1 MAKKNVEERFN
12 AALEQYRNPQDT
24 IDSSRAAEF
33 ARQVESFSNDLSS
46 GKLSSGQIEEQQK
59 QLSAQAESL
68 ANWASQNRNS
78 LNASFEGIGKT
89 LGVWND
95 ISSSIDKYRSSPLP
109 NYGWNREAPEAI
121 QAMQTGTIGE
131 TPDVLALRDAAS
143 RLALGGADSAF
154 KPYEDFYKMKNTPLD
169 VAVSRADD
177 FKRLAEYQSRANGL
191 DGNTRYSSLTREEF
205 QDYTALMD
213 KYHLDTD
220 SLRNMPFDKM
230 AAGYAQQAVQSKQYN
245 TNEEMT
251 AAARSDKDF
260 EKISATGLK
269 MMESGGALG
278 DYNDRMSVGNSYDAQ
293 LKYMTDEQKAIY
305 AYYLAK
311 GAAWQPDGSGSLSY
325 DERRKE
331 ADRYYHTIAEDIAY
345 RAARDAVNER
355 HQPGTIDW
363 GTVLNSGNP
372 VSMLMNSA
380 RITNMAIAQL
390 QGAQGGKENASA
402 QALEAAEKVD
412 YLGDLFNTS
421 VGNAFQN
428 IGAGFVTAF
437 GGKNNEDYYT
447 PTPSN
452 LDIQRGL
459 LYEKYTGDS
468 KVRKVVAD
476 LVMNTGN
483 MAPQILA
490 TTIAT
495 LATGG
500 MAAAGG
506 AAALAAHGINTA
518 ASIATMGMQVYGE
531 SYDEGR
537 RMGMDTNQAGVYGLL
552 NAGSELA
559 LGEIMGIAGRAGGT
573 VLSRGLQRIAPNI
586 DNAVTAVASKVGK
599 TAWGRYLANVA
610 GEGLEEYMQDVLE
623 PWFRALATGG
633 ESENLDFL
641 SADAL
646 YSGLIGML
654 SAGFMD
660 INGVADIGQEIT
672 LYKDAGAQIK
682 SAGTVG
688 QLKSIAST
696 FSADTKAY
704 QLAEKLTEDS
714 KPSEIGKALKAV
726 GAALSDQNA
735 ASMSAYLQEKY
746 KLPKDSADKLIG
758 FFRDYCNGEELS
770 SEGLELLDVND
781 EITEAFL
788 AEIIDANV
796 SDARKN
802 TALQALAQNTNF
814 AEDMARPEQEFNR
827 RNTDFQQFLA
837 DTMLGKSSTD
847 TQSAAAGESPVSKPA
862 AEDVRALFNERGN
875 LNASAIDTL
884 VSAYEAAGANQDVV
898 SYVHDAEQAYTY
910 GKYGMNMEVETKENK
925 LTLSP
930 AQAEQAY
937 RLGKLF
943 SGKETS
949 TAIAKV
955 KQRVFNETQAERGA
969 VRFEYDT
976 QRTKLTAREQT
987 SVDVLSGLAQ
997 AYNLKLSFF
1006 ESTMEDGKRVY
1017 KMQDGK
1023 TVSAPNGYY
1032 ASKDGTIHIDVHAG
1046 QAGQGVVMYTAAHEL
1061 THFIRQWSPDKFKT
1075 LANFLVAQY
1084 GEKGKSVDYYVR
1096 AQMQKAKKNGRSISY
1111 DKAFGEFVA
1120 DSMETMLADGR
1131 VAEKLRA
1138 LKEQDKSLWQKVK
1151 DFFKDF
1157 AANLKKLVEQ
1167 YKDAAP
1173 DSEEGKFVASLNR
1186 DVIEKLEDLF
1196 TEGVVGA
1203 SENFS
1208 RANVEGGKEVAPIEA
1223 GEPAS
1228 PAQEVEFSIRLDGQL
1243 MEDSQ
1248 KAAEKNGFPFD
1259 YEEVRTVRNTLVDM
1273 LNGVEWT
1280 DAKGRKHKAITG
1292 LNLPADKISTEYAGE
1307 RSAPGNRKKIKK
1319 GDFVLFGNASYGR
1332 SAENT
1337 SVCIRSIMNDAIVEQ
1352 VELALGRK
1360 LSITESLYVTQQ
1372 IANYTDIPQ
1381 CVYCYVAADRAAYNQ
1396 MLGQFLNDRPKVIQA
1411 QQEGKTLDE
1420 AIRMISKTSKPTKAE
1435 INRATLWYNA
1445 ARDGNVDLLTKESDY
1460 AGVMY
1465 SSESEAKYRAKLKN
1479 SLARQEYDL
1488 AVRYASNA
1496 SHAKKRVA
1504 YTAYDGAIADPK
1516 IMTQKLVDIL
1526 NSEYGLRMYSY
1537 SDFSPAFI
1545 LENVQMITDAAARGL
1560 KMLAYTKELDFVK
1573 LFAPTGMNINISV
1586 FGMQNPDADGNFHQ
1600 DAMWGAD
1607 WAEAQKLRSQY
1618 GNVGCTFV
1626 ATSDAQVEWAMQQ
1639 DWIDV
1644 VIPYHSV
1651 FAGGTTV
1658 GRYFG
1663 YTDYKSVQAD
1673 AKSAEHRREDAAS
1686 VYPPEHQNDIVK
1698 YVEALGAHHLQP
1710 RFAKWITGW
1719 REYLSSERTEA
1730 DKQAL
1735 RDANPYYM
1743 KLVNETRR
1751 SAAETPVVK
1760 PEFGGDFL
1768 TMAGESLQTMARK
1781 GGYAPPFAQDIEEQ
1795 TEFAKEIAGRIEEGE
1810 ALDHDVLNPKPER
1823 TGIRVNDAYAA
1834 LGGEDILLSA
1844 RDSEQH
1850 DMKISDVTQT
1860 QQFKRWFGDWQN
1872 DPQNASKVVNADGT
1886 PRVVY
1891 HQTGSRFTVF
1901 NTDNPSDGLN
1911 DSETPNGIFFKQN
1924 DHDIGVGGD
1933 YVGTGHGGDIQ
1944 MPVYLRMTNP
1954 LHFANRKEARAWYD
1968 SNIEGYRAL
1977 REEMDAVLKP
1987 LSDQIDELD
1996 NRFFFEKAISW
2007 EEHNSQWNELMEV
2020 LREKENSYRRR
2031 LRRLLDDYFLGGKS
2045 GYDGIELDYDGHRYI
2060 DGRREDVHT
2069 YIVFDGRQVKSA
2081 TDNIGTFDPNN
2092 PDIRYSD
2099 RDASPDTDYAA
2110 EVKRMQEEE
2119 YSKLKAAYEK
2129 LLREVS
2135 VKDTLRSENAALRER
2150 VAGLQETLKGMT
2162 APALNPE
2169 DVRKYVRSLKKT
2181 YMSDVDSTELAVG
2194 ISKLWHM
2201 MADLDAPVS
2210 WDALYA
2216 RATELG
2222 RRVIEGASLHALNAD
2237 PRLTAMQAAYDYF
2250 SGNPKGKRKILKIS
2264 PEDAAEFG
2272 YMQGT
2277 GKSGKRVN
2285 TQEWSDTR
2293 KVFAAHGINL
2303 IVGTGN
2309 TLDDNW
2315 YEAAELFPEFFE
2327 NDIPSQDE
2335 LRAVMGFLNEYDVI
2349 RDQKAVEVLGGEDID
2364 NMAAWVANNIMDTLN
2379 PGLDENGNAKKDAI
2393 RQSKFLMQ
2401 QSEQEMYRQISM
2413 HQARLNRVYNRE
2425 IKRLTAENTAAKQ
2438 QIKDLGA
2445 KIKANARTYSAEI
2458 SRRDVQLRD
2467 QIIQY
2472 EKEIDQLTRR
2482 KDAELES
2489 SQRAHGDDIVRYEK
2503 AIERLNEKIAAAKQ
2517 QQNELRQQK
2526 NAQIE
2531 ELRKQKNAEK
2541 REAVQKVKES
2551 YSRKQQSQKISD
2563 VLARIADRLVGAKK
2577 KPQTKQGVKSLA
2589 ETVLTQA
2596 EDFFKGNS
2604 VTDAKT
2610 MLNGIADA
2618 YADTENAGPSYIE
2631 GAFRQEV
2638 HDNLTELAN
2647 DLAGKSAKDLTA
2659 EELHDIYKALRAVEV
2674 SINRAG
2680 YLFGKEAARR
2690 VEDSAAKAILEIEN
2704 QRQAKAVPKAVR
2716 SAATAA
2722 AYMYWADLK
2731 PIYAM
2736 RSINSTELS
2745 RLFNAMLYDGQATWT
2760 KDVERGREAML
2771 NASQKYGFSK
2781 WNLRETHEFTDK
2793 YGEKIFLN
2801 LEQMMYLY
2809 ACVRRGEQ
2817 AVNHLTNGG
2826 FVFGAPVE
2834 SKKGKLTYMVRD
2846 ARAHALTVE
2855 ELIKIRDTLT
2865 DSQRMFVEE
2874 LQDYLSTV
2882 CAADGNGVS
2891 MELYGID
2898 MFGEPNYIPVMSAG
2912 NFHSKAG
2919 EVQFEKEFGVGQKLT
2934 GRSFTKRTVKNA
2946 NNPILLQ
2953 DFTDVVRGHISDMA
2967 QYHAFAVPLTNF
2979 QKVFSWAE
2987 KQTDSGNRKSVRSA
3001 LENRF
3006 GSDAPVRY
3014 LNILLSDL
3022 NNSARRDPT
3031 ETLFDRGLSVF
3042 KRSAVAFSL
3051 SVAVQQPSAIARTLY
3066 VLNPRYFAGAKV
3078 ERAKAGK
3085 TWEQLC
3091 QYSSTARLK
3100 DIGGFD
3106 VGMKGST
3113 EDYIFHRGGN
3123 VKDTLENGLHTASGF
3138 LPEVMDKITWC
3149 TIWNAVK
3156 REVRHKYPRLTAN
3169 SEAFL
3174 SMAGRRFDEVVNL
3187 TQVYD
3192 STLTRS
3198 QAMRSRT
3205 TYMKSITAFMAE
3217 PTTGL
3222 NMLLDGL
3229 RRGGKAGAAAVG
3241 AWTASAILNAVLASV
3256 IYAGRDDDEDKTY
3269 LEKYLKSLS
3278 NEVLDGL
3285 NPLTAIPLVQDIWNL
3300 IQGWDADRADLSVIA
3315 DIITNVKRAASKIL
3329 KGDELA
3335 WKDYENS
3342 IGLILQAFGIPAK
3355 NISRDVRAVFQT
3367 VLSRPVSET
3376 QWYEILSGVLPAIF
3390 PDERG
3395 SKLYYA
3401 VTSGNS
3407 DYLERLKSGY
3417 KDEVSYHSAIRAALR
3432 KQDPRIA
3439 AAAEAYRDNDIAEYK
3454 RLVSAVKADGFIQ
3467 DDVVSAVIS
3476 TYNELIKAED
3486 ERSYTE
3492 GKVSMY
3498 TTEHYVTSLAQG
3510 LGMENEIF
3518 DELVRAYH
3526 VKNAD
3531 KGYTQ
3536 EEADTNV
3543 RKSIMSAVKEAY
3555 VETGVLDREKALEAL
3570 NGWMDADKAEET
3582 LKQWD
3587 YSKSVGA
3594 EWDDRYSTYYEA
3606 ITEGTGDASKI
3617 KAEILKAGVEEK
3629 YIQQKVVD
3637 RVEDDYSS
3645 GRMTAAEA
3653 QKLLKQY
3660 GGLEAE
3666 ETQTKINVWDYM
3678 GRHPDSALQADDI
3691 SLFFTKYRE
3700 LGVPESN
3707 FEDYLLDVRACKG
3720 TDSDGDGRA
3729 ENGTKKAQ
3737 VMEVIDA
3744 LPVSSEVKD
3753 ALYFAEGYKAST
3765 LYEAPWH

>member
-131 TPDVLALRDAAS
+131 TPDVIALRDAAS
-143 RLALGGADSAF
+143 RLALGGADPAF

-169 VAVSRADD
+169 VAVGRADD

-260 EKISATGLK
+260 ERLSATGLK

-278 DYNDRMSVGNSYDAQ
+278 DYNDRMSVGNSYDTQ

-345 RAARDAVNER
+345 RAAQDAVNER
-355 HQPGTIDW
+355 HQPGAIDW

-372 VSMLMNSA
+372 VGMLMDSA

-390 QGAQGGKENASA
+390 RGVQGGNENASA

-428 IGAGFVTAF
+428 IGAGFVTLF

-573 VLSRGLQRIAPNI
+573 VLSRALQRIAPNI
-586 DNAVTAVASKVGK
+586 DNAVMAVASKVGK
-599 TAWGRYLANVA
+599 TAWGRYIANVA

-660 INGVADIGQEIT
+660 INDAVNIGNKIT
-672 LYKDAGAQIK
+672 LYRDAGAQIK
-682 SAGTVG
+682 RAGTVG

-758 FFRDYCNGEELS
+758 FFRDYCNGAELS
-770 SEGLELLDVND
+770 DEGLELLDVND

-796 SDARKN
+796 SDARRN
-802 TALQALAQNTNF
+802 AALQALAQNVNF

-827 RNTDFQQFLA
+827 RSTDFQQFLA
-837 DTMLGKSSTD
+837 GTMLGKSSTG
-847 TQSAAAGESPVSKPA
+847 TQAAASNHA

-910 GKYGMNMEVETKENK
+910 GKYGMNMEAETKENK

-955 KQRVFNETQAERGA
+955 KQRVSNETQTERGA

-1061 THFIRQWSPDKFKT
+1061 THFIRQWSPEKFKT

-1096 AQMQKAKKNGRSISY
+1096 AQMQRAKKNGRSISY
-1111 DKAFGEFVA
+1111 DEAFYEFVA

-1138 LKEQDKSLWQKVK
+1138 LKEQDKTLWQKVK
-1151 DFFKDF
+1151 DFLKEF
-1157 AANLKKLVEQ
+1157 ADNLKKLVEQ

-1208 RANVEGGKEVAPIEA
+1208 RANVEGGEEVAPIEA

-1243 MEDSQ
+1243 MEDAQ

-1259 YEEVRTVRNTLVDM
+1259 YEEVRAVRNTLVDM

-1445 ARDGNVDLLTKESDY
+1445 ARDGKVDLLTKESDY

-1496 SHAKKRVA
+1496 SHAKKRVS

-1516 IMTQKLVDIL
+1516 IMRQKLVDIL

-1730 DKQAL
+1730 DKQTL

-1768 TMAGESLQTMARK
+1768 TVAGESLQTMARK

-1795 TEFAKEIAGRIEEGE
+1795 TEFAKEIAGRIEKGE
-1810 ALDHDVLNPKPER
+1810 ALDHDVMNPKLER
-1823 TGIRVNDAYAA
+1823 TGIRVDDAYAA
-1834 LGGEDILLSA
+1834 LGRE
-1844 RDSEQH
+1844 
-1850 DMKISDVTQT
+1850 
-1860 QQFKRWFGDWQN
+1860 
-1872 DPQNASKVVNADGT
+1872 
-1886 PRVVY
+1886 
-1891 HQTGSRFTVF
+1891 
-1901 NTDNPSDGLN
+1901 
-1911 DSETPNGIFFKQN
+1911 GI
-1924 DHDIGVGGD
+1924 
-1933 YVGTGHGGDIQ
+1933 
-1944 MPVYLRMTNP
+1944 
-1954 LHFANRKEARAWYD
+1954 
-1968 SNIEGYRAL
+1968 
-1977 REEMDAVLKP
+1977 
-1987 LSDQIDELD
+1987 
-1996 NRFFFEKAISW
+1996 
-2007 EEHNSQWNELMEV
+2007 
-2020 LREKENSYRRR
+2020 R
-2031 LRRLLDDYFLGGKS
+2031 L
-2045 GYDGIELDYDGHRYI
+2045 
-2060 DGRREDVHT
+2060 
-2069 YIVFDGRQVKSA
+2069 
-2081 TDNIGTFDPNN
+2081 
-2092 PDIRYSD
+2092 SD

-2150 VAGLQETLKGMT
+2150 VSGLQETLKGIT

-2237 PRLTAMQAAYDYF
+2237 PRLTAMQDAYDYF

-2315 YEAAELFPEFFE
+2315 YEAAGLFPEFFE

-2335 LRAVMGFLNEYDVI
+2335 LRAVMGFLNEYDFI

-2393 RQSKFLMQ
+2393 RQSKSLMQ

-2438 QIKDLGA
+2438 QVKDLGA
-2445 KIKANARTYSAEI
+2445 KIKANAKTYSVEI

-2472 EKEIDQLTRR
+2472 EKEIDQLTRQ
-2482 KDAELES
+2482 KDAELEKAE
-2489 SQRAHGDDIVRYEK
+2489 RAHGDDIVRYEK

-2551 YSRKQQSQKISD
+2551 YSRKQQSQQISD

-2610 MLNGIADA
+2610 MLNGIANA
-2618 YADTENAGPSYIE
+2618 YADTENAGASYIE

-2680 YLFGKEAARR
+2680 YLFGKEAAHR
-2690 VEDSAAKAILEIEN
+2690 VEDSAAKVILEIEN

-2716 SAATAA
+2716 SAVTAA

-2771 NASQKYGFSK
+2771 NASQKHGFSK

-2793 YGEKIFLN
+2793 YGEKISLN

-2834 SKKGKLTYMVRD
+2834 SKKGKLTYLIRD
-2846 ARAHALTVE
+2846 AKAHALTVD

-2865 DSQRMFVEE
+2865 DSQRRFVEE

-2898 MFGEPNYIPVMSAG
+2898 IFGEPNYIPVMSAG

-2953 DFTDVVRGHISDMA
+2953 DFTNVVREHISDMA

-3014 LNILLSDL
+3014 LNILLNDL

-3051 SVAVQQPSAIARTLY
+3051 SVAVQQMSAIARTLY
-3066 VLNPRYFAGAKV
+3066 VMNPLNFLGAKV
-3078 ERAKAGK
+3078 EKAKLGK
-3085 TWEQLC
+3085 TWDQLC
-3091 QYSSTARLK
+3091 TYSSTAAIK
-3100 DIGGFD
+3100 DMGGFD
-3106 VGMKGST
+3106 VGMSGST
-3113 EDYIFHRGGN
+3113 ADYIFDGAQTKGE
-3123 VKDTLENGLHTASGF
+3123 KIKAGIDAASGF
-3138 LPEVMDKITWC
+3138 APEYMDKVTWC

-3156 REVRHKYPRLTAN
+3156 REVRHKYPRIAAN

-3174 SMAGRRFDEVVNL
+3174 RMAGRRFDEITNL

-3192 STLTRS
+3192 STLTKS
-3198 QAMRSRT
+3198 QMMRSKS
-3205 TYMKSITAFMAE
+3205 TYMKMITAFKAE
-3217 PTTGL
+3217 STTSI
-3222 NMLLDGL
+3222 NMLVDGF
-3229 RRGGKAGAAAVG
+3229 RQGGKTAVKAVA
-3241 AWTASAILNAVLASV
+3241 AWTASALLNSLLASLV
-3256 IYAGRDDDEDKTY
+3256 YAGRDDDDEKTWA
-3269 LEKYLKSLS
+3269 EKYAASFTD
-3278 NEVLDGL
+3278 EVLDAM
-3285 NPLTAIPLVQDIWNL
+3285 NPLTAIPLVQDVWNL
-3300 IQGWDADRADLSVIA
+3300 FQGWEVERADMSVFA
-3315 DIITNVKRAASKIL
+3315 DIINGVRRVVKRVSSGKEIS
-3329 KGDELA
+3329 
-3335 WKDYENS
+3335 WKDYEET
-3342 IGLILQAFGIPAK
+3342 ILAAVQVLGLPLK
-3355 NISRDVRAVFQT
+3355 NISRDLRAVVQT
-3367 VLSRPVSET
+3367 ITSQPLSDT
-3376 QWYEILSGVLPAIF
+3376 QWYEILSGALPSLF
-3390 PDERG
+3390 PADK
-3395 SKLYYA
+3395 SAKLYYA
-3401 VTSGNS
+3401 ITNGNTE
-3407 DYLERLKSGY
+3407 YAERLRGTY
-3417 KDEVSYHSAIRAALR
+3417 KDDVAYHTGIRMALADT
-3432 KQDPRIA
+3432 DPRIVQA
-3439 AAAEAYRDNDIAEYK
+3439 AKALDDGDLEEYK
-3454 RLVSAVKADGFIQ
+3454 RLVNAIKSMGFIQ
-3467 DDVVSAVIS
+3467 DDVVSAVNNK
-3476 TYNELIKAED
+3476 YNEMHKVD
-3486 ERSYTE
+3486 SEREFTE
-3492 GKVSMY
+3492 GKVPMY
-3498 TTEHYVTSLAQG
+3498 TREHYVTSLAQG
-3510 LGMENEIF
+3510 LGMEKEIF
-3518 DELVRAYH
+3518 DELVRAYQ
-3526 VKNAD
+3526 VQNAD

-3536 EEADTNV
+3536 EEAETNV

-3555 VETGVLDREKALEAL
+3555 VETGVLDREKTLEAL

-3606 ITEGTGDASKI
+3606 ITDGTGDASKI

-3666 ETQTKINVWDYM
+3666 EAQTKINVWDYM
-3678 GRHPDSALQADDI
+3678 GIHPDSALQADDI

-3720 TDSDGDGRA
+3720 IDKDGDGRA

-3737 VMEVIDA
+3737 VMGVIDA

-3753 ALYFAEGYKAST
+3753 ALYFEEGYKASK
-3765 LYEAPWH
+3765 LYEAPWR

>member
-24 IDSSRAAEF
+24 IDNSRAVAF

-46 GKLSSGQIEEQQK
+46 GKLNYDQIEEKQK
-59 QLSAQAESL
+59 QLSAQADGL
-68 ANWASQNRNS
+68 AKWASQNRNS
-78 LNASFEGIGKT
+78 LNASFEGIGKA

-95 ISSSIDKYRSSPLP
+95 ISSSIDEYRSSPLP

-131 TPDVLALRDAAS
+131 TPDVIALRDAAS
-143 RLALGGADSAF
+143 RLALGGADPAF

-169 VAVSRADD
+169 VAVGRADD

-191 DGNTRYSSLTREEF
+191 DGNTRYSGLTREEF

-213 KYHLDTD
+213 KYHLDVD
-220 SLRNMPFDKM
+220 SLRNMPLDKM

-260 EKISATGLK
+260 ERLSATGLK

-278 DYNDRMSVGNSYDAQ
+278 DYNDRMSVGNSYDTQ

-345 RAARDAVNER
+345 RAAQDAVKER
-355 HQPGTIDW
+355 HQPGAIDW
-363 GTVLNSGNP
+363 ATVLNSGNP
-372 VSMLMNSA
+372 VGMLMNSA

-390 QGAQGGKENASA
+390 RGAQGGNENASA

-428 IGAGFVTAF
+428 IGAGFVTLF

-660 INGVADIGQEIT
+660 INGVVDVGQEIT

-714 KPSEIGKALKAV
+714 KPSEIGKVLKAV
-726 GAALSDQNA
+726 GAALSDQNV

-746 KLPKDSADKLIG
+746 KLPKGSADKLIG
-758 FFRDYCNGEELS
+758 FFRDYCNGADLS
-770 SEGLELLDVND
+770 DEGLDLLDVND

-788 AEIIDANV
+788 AEIVDVNV
-796 SDARKN
+796 SDARRN
-802 TALQALAQNTNF
+802 AALQALAQNVNF
-814 AEDMARPEQEFNR
+814 GKDMARPEQEFNR
-827 RNTDFQQFLA
+827 RNIDFKRFIA
-837 DTMLGKSSTD
+837 DTMLGKSSAD
-847 TQSAAAGESPVSKPA
+847 TQSAASGESSVSKPA
-862 AEDVRALFNERGN
+862 AEYVRALFNERGN
-875 LNASAIDTL
+875 LNAIAIDTL
-884 VSAYEAAGANQDVV
+884 VSAYEAAGAKQDVV
-898 SYVHDAEQAYTY
+898 SYVQDAEQAYIY
-910 GKYGMNMEVETKENK
+910 GKYDMDLETETKWHK
-925 LTLSP
+925 LTLTT
-930 AQAEQAY
+930 AQTLQAY

-943 SGKETS
+943 SGKEFS

-955 KQRVFNETQAERGA
+955 KQRVSNETQAERGA

-976 QRTKLTAREQT
+976 QRTKLTDREQT
-987 SVDVLSGLAQ
+987 SVDFLSSLAH

-1006 ESTMEDGKRVY
+1006 ESTLEDGKRVY
-1017 KMQDGK
+1017 KTQDGK
-1023 TVSAPNGYY
+1023 TVSTPNGYY
-1032 ASKDGTIHIDVHAG
+1032 TSSDGTIHIDVHAG

-1061 THFIRQWSPDKFKT
+1061 THYIRDWSPNKFKV
-1075 LANFLVAQY
+1075 LANFLVKQY
-1084 GEKGKSVDYYVR
+1084 GKAGKSVDYYVR
-1096 AQMQKAKKNGRSISY
+1096 AQMQKAKNNKKELSY
-1111 DKAFGEFVA
+1111 DEAFDEFVA

-1138 LKEQDKSLWQKVK
+1138 LKEQDKTLWQKVK

-1167 YKDAAP
+1167 YKDVAP

-1208 RANVEGGKEVAPIEA
+1208 RANVEGGKEVVPIEA

-1228 PAQEVEFSIRLDGQL
+1228 PAQEVKFSIRLDEQL
-1243 MEDSQ
+1243 MEDAQ

-1259 YEEVRTVRNTLVDM
+1259 YEEVRIVRNALVDM

-1411 QQEGKTLDE
+1411 QQEGKTLAE
-1420 AIRMISKTSKPTKAE
+1420 AIRMISKTSKPTAAE

-1488 AVRYASNA
+1488 AVRYASSA
-1496 SHAKKRVA
+1496 SHAKKRVG

-1516 IMTQKLVDIL
+1516 IMPQKLVDTL

-1618 GNVGCTFV
+1618 DNVGCTFV
-1626 ATSDAQVEWAMQQ
+1626 ATSDAQVAWAMQQ

-1673 AKSAEHRREDAAS
+1673 AKSAEHRSEDAAS

-1768 TMAGESLQTMARK
+1768 TVAGESLQTMARK

-1795 TEFAKEIAGRIEEGE
+1795 TEFAKEIAGRIEKGE
-1810 ALDHDVLNPKPER
+1810 ALDHDVMNPKPER
-1823 TGIRVNDAYAA
+1823 TEIRVDDAYAA
-1834 LGGEDILLSA
+1834 LGRE
-1844 RDSEQH
+1844 
-1850 DMKISDVTQT
+1850 
-1860 QQFKRWFGDWQN
+1860 
-1872 DPQNASKVVNADGT
+1872 
-1886 PRVVY
+1886 
-1891 HQTGSRFTVF
+1891 
-1901 NTDNPSDGLN
+1901 
-1911 DSETPNGIFFKQN
+1911 GI
-1924 DHDIGVGGD
+1924 
-1933 YVGTGHGGDIQ
+1933 
-1944 MPVYLRMTNP
+1944 
-1954 LHFANRKEARAWYD
+1954 
-1968 SNIEGYRAL
+1968 
-1977 REEMDAVLKP
+1977 
-1987 LSDQIDELD
+1987 
-1996 NRFFFEKAISW
+1996 
-2007 EEHNSQWNELMEV
+2007 
-2020 LREKENSYRRR
+2020 R
-2031 LRRLLDDYFLGGKS
+2031 L
-2045 GYDGIELDYDGHRYI
+2045 
-2060 DGRREDVHT
+2060 
-2069 YIVFDGRQVKSA
+2069 
-2081 TDNIGTFDPNN
+2081 
-2092 PDIRYSD
+2092 SD
-2099 RDASPDTDYAA
+2099 RDAFPDTDYAA

-2129 LLREVS
+2129 LLREAS

-2150 VAGLQETLKGMT
+2150 VAGLQETLKGIT

-2216 RATELG
+2216 QATELG

-2250 SGNPKGKRKILKIS
+2250 SGNPKGKRKVLKIS
-2264 PEDAAEFG
+2264 PENAAEFG

-2315 YEAAELFPEFFE
+2315 YEAAGLFPEFFE

-2335 LRAVMGFLNEYDVI
+2335 LRAVMGFLNEYDFI

-2393 RQSKFLMQ
+2393 RQSKSLMQ

-2413 HQARLNRVYNRE
+2413 HQTRLNRVYNRE
-2425 IKRLTAENTAAKQ
+2425 IKRLTAENTATKQ
-2438 QIKDLGA
+2438 QVKDLGA

-2551 YSRKQQSQKISD
+2551 YSRKQQSQQISD

-2604 VTDAKT
+2604 GADAKT
-2610 MLNGIADA
+2610 MLNGIANA
-2618 YADTENAGPSYIE
+2618 YADTENAGASYIE

-2659 EELHDIYKALRAVEV
+2659 AEMHDIYKALRAVEV

-2680 YLFGKEAARR
+2680 YLFGMEAAHR
-2690 VEDSAAKAILEIEN
+2690 VEDSAAKVILEIEN
-2704 QRQAKAVPKAVR
+2704 QKQAKAVPKAFR

-2745 RLFNAMLYDGQATWT
+2745 RLFNAMLYDGQAVWT
-2760 KDVERGREAML
+2760 KDVDRGREAML
-2771 NASQKYGFSK
+2771 NASQKHGFSK
-2781 WNLRETHEFTDK
+2781 WNFRETHEFTDK
-2793 YGEKIFLN
+2793 YGEKISLN

-2898 MFGEPNYIPVMSAG
+2898 MFGEPNYIPLMSAG

-3014 LNILLSDL
+3014 LNILLNDL

-3051 SVAVQQPSAIARTLY
+3051 SVAIQQPSAIARTLY

-3085 TWEQLC
+3085 TWEQLR

-3113 EDYIFHRGGN
+3113 EDYIFHRSGN
-3123 VKDTLENGLHTASGF
+3123 VKDTLENGLHTASGV
-3138 LPEVMDKITWC
+3138 LPEAMDKITWC

-3156 REVRHKYPRLTAN
+3156 REVRHKNPGLTVD

-3174 SMAGRRFDEVVNL
+3174 SAAGRRFDEIVNL

-3241 AWTASAILNAVLASV
+3241 AWTASAVLNAVLASV

-3300 IQGWDADRADLSVIA
+3300 IQGWDVDRADLSVLA

-3432 KQDPRIA
+3432 EQDPRIA

-3476 TYNELIKAED
+3476 TYNELIKTGD

-3518 DELVRAYH
+3518 DELVRAYQ

-3536 EEADTNV
+3536 EEAETNV

-3555 VETGVLDREKALEAL
+3555 VETGVLDREKTLEAL
-3570 NGWMDADKAEET
+3570 KSWMDADKAEDT

-3606 ITEGTGDASKI
+3606 ITDGTGDASKI
-3617 KAEILKAGVEEK
+3617 KAEILMAGVEEK
-3629 YIQQKVVD
+3629 DIQQKVVD

-3653 QKLLKQY
+3653 QNLLKQY

-3666 ETQTKINVWDYM
+3666 EAQTKINVWDYM

-3691 SLFFTKYRE
+3691 ALFFTKYRE

-3720 TDSDGDGRA
+3720 VDKDGDGRA

-3753 ALYFAEGYKAST
+3753 ALYFEEGYKASK
-3765 LYEAPWH
+3765 LYEAPWR

>member
-24 IDSSRAAEF
+24 IDNSRAVAF

-46 GKLSSGQIEEQQK
+46 GKLNYDQIEEKQK

-68 ANWASQNRNS
+68 AKWASQNRNS
-78 LNASFEGIGKT
+78 LNASFEGIGKA

-95 ISSSIDKYRSSPLP
+95 IPSSIDEYRSSPLP

-131 TPDVLALRDAAS
+131 TPDVIALRDAAS
-143 RLALGGADSAF
+143 RLALGGADPAF

-260 EKISATGLK
+260 EKLSATGLK
-269 MMESGGALG
+269 MMASGGALG
-278 DYNDRMSVGNSYDAQ
+278 DYNDRMSVGNSYDTQ

-345 RAARDAVNER
+345 RAAQDAVKER
-355 HQPGTIDW
+355 HQLGAIDW

-372 VSMLMNSA
+372 VGMLMNSA

-390 QGAQGGKENASA
+390 RGAQDGNENASA

-428 IGAGFVTAF
+428 IGAGFVTLF

-483 MAPQILA
+483 VAPQILA

-518 ASIATMGMQVYGE
+518 ASIATMSMQVYGE

-552 NAGSELA
+552 NAVSELA

-714 KPSEIGKALKAV
+714 KPSEIGKVLKAV
-726 GAALSDQNA
+726 GAALSDQNV

-758 FFRDYCNGEELS
+758 FFRDYCNGAELS
-770 SEGLELLDVND
+770 GEGLELLDVND

-788 AEIIDANV
+788 AEIVDANV
-796 SDARKN
+796 SDARRN
-802 TALQALAQNTNF
+802 AALQALAQNVNF

-827 RNTDFQQFLA
+827 RKTDFQRFIA
-837 DTMLGKSSTD
+837 DTMLGESSTD
-847 TQSAAAGESPVSKPA
+847 TQSAAAGESSVSKPA

-910 GKYGMNMEVETKENK
+910 GKYGMNMEAETKENK

-955 KQRVFNETQAERGA
+955 KQRVSNETQTERGA

-1006 ESTMEDGKRVY
+1006 ESTVEDSKRVY
-1017 KMQDGK
+1017 KTQDGK

-1046 QAGQGVVMYTAAHEL
+1046 KAGQGVVMYTAAHEL
-1061 THFIRQWSPDKFKT
+1061 THFIRQWSPEKFKT
-1075 LANFLVAQY
+1075 LANFLVSQY

-1096 AQMQKAKKNGRSISY
+1096 AQMQKAKNNKTNLSY
-1111 DKAFGEFVA
+1111 DEAFYEFVA

-1138 LKEQDKSLWQKVK
+1138 LKEQDKTLWQKVK
-1151 DFFKDF
+1151 DFFKEF

-1173 DSEEGKFVASLNR
+1173 DSEEGKFVASLSR

-1228 PAQEVEFSIRLDGQL
+1228 P
-1243 MEDSQ
+1243 
-1248 KAAEKNGFPFD
+1248 
-1259 YEEVRTVRNTLVDM
+1259 
-1273 LNGVEWT
+1273 
-1280 DAKGRKHKAITG
+1280 
-1292 LNLPADKISTEYAGE
+1292 
-1307 RSAPGNRKKIKK
+1307 
-1319 GDFVLFGNASYGR
+1319 
-1332 SAENT
+1332 
-1337 SVCIRSIMNDAIVEQ
+1337 
-1352 VELALGRK
+1352 
-1360 LSITESLYVTQQ
+1360 
-1372 IANYTDIPQ
+1372 
-1381 CVYCYVAADRAAYNQ
+1381 
-1396 MLGQFLNDRPKVIQA
+1396 
-1411 QQEGKTLDE
+1411 
-1420 AIRMISKTSKPTKAE
+1420 
-1435 INRATLWYNA
+1435 
-1445 ARDGNVDLLTKESDY
+1445 
-1460 AGVMY
+1460 VM
-1465 SSESEAKYRAKLKN
+1465 
-1479 SLARQEYDL
+1479 
-1488 AVRYASNA
+1488 
-1496 SHAKKRVA
+1496 
-1504 YTAYDGAIADPK
+1504 
-1516 IMTQKLVDIL
+1516 
-1526 NSEYGLRMYSY
+1526 
-1537 SDFSPAFI
+1537 
-1545 LENVQMITDAAARGL
+1545 
-1560 KMLAYTKELDFVK
+1560 
-1573 LFAPTGMNINISV
+1573 
-1586 FGMQNPDADGNFHQ
+1586 
-1600 DAMWGAD
+1600 
-1607 WAEAQKLRSQY
+1607 
-1618 GNVGCTFV
+1618 
-1626 ATSDAQVEWAMQQ
+1626 
-1639 DWIDV
+1639 
-1644 VIPYHSV
+1644 
-1651 FAGGTTV
+1651 
-1658 GRYFG
+1658 
-1663 YTDYKSVQAD
+1663 
-1673 AKSAEHRREDAAS
+1673 
-1686 VYPPEHQNDIVK
+1686 
-1698 YVEALGAHHLQP
+1698 
-1710 RFAKWITGW
+1710 
-1719 REYLSSERTEA
+1719 
-1730 DKQAL
+1730 
-1735 RDANPYYM
+1735 
-1743 KLVNETRR
+1743 
-1751 SAAETPVVK
+1751 
-1760 PEFGGDFL
+1760 
-1768 TMAGESLQTMARK
+1768 
-1781 GGYAPPFAQDIEEQ
+1781 
-1795 TEFAKEIAGRIEEGE
+1795 
-1810 ALDHDVLNPKPER
+1810 NPKPER
-1823 TGIRVNDAYAA
+1823 TGIRVDDAYAA
-1834 LGGEDILLSA
+1834 LGREGIRYSLRGDAKSEVEKLLQDTSYRDEVLLSDNTPA
-1844 RDSEQH
+1844 IMLSQKGVKNLPLV
-1850 DMKISDVTQT
+1850 M
-1860 QQFKRWFGDWQN
+1860 
-1872 DPQNASKVVNADGT
+1872 NASHIRENILSRSEAEEMGLPNKKGHHYHGLGTDFFLNVIDGLDDVLEAYRGTKNASMAERRENYFLLISKFKDADGNEVNVPIYINEAAQYNQAFIET
-1886 PRVVY
+1886 NKV
-1891 HQTGSRFTVF
+1891 STVF
-1901 NTDNPSDGLN
+1901 GRENLR
-1911 DSETPNGIFFKQN
+1911 
-1924 DHDIGVGGD
+1924 D
-1933 YVGTGHGGDIQ
+1933 YI
-1944 MPVYLRMTNP
+1944 
-1954 LHFANRKEARAWYD
+1954 A
-1968 SNIEGYRAL
+1968 
-1977 REEMDAVLKP
+1977 
-1987 LSDQIDELD
+1987 
-1996 NRFFFEKAISW
+1996 
-2007 EEHNSQWNELMEV
+2007 
-2020 LREKENSYRRR
+2020 
-2031 LRRLLDDYFLGGKS
+2031 
-2045 GYDGIELDYDGHRYI
+2045 
-2060 DGRREDVHT
+2060 
-2069 YIVFDGRQVKSA
+2069 RQVKS
-2081 TDNIGTFDPNN
+2081 GELVRVKKR
-2092 PDIRYSD
+2092 DIQASESPALIAEVYSKDISELDDSTTSSKNQEGILRSD

-2150 VAGLQETLKGMT
+2150 VAGLQDTLKGMT

-2237 PRLTAMQAAYDYF
+2237 PRLTAMQDAYDYF

-2272 YMQGT
+2272 FMQGT

-2309 TLDDNW
+2309 TLDADW
-2315 YEAAELFPEFFE
+2315 SEVTGLFPEFFQ

-2335 LRAVMGFLNEYDVI
+2335 LRAVMGFLNEYDFI

-2393 RQSKFLMQ
+2393 RQSKSLMQ

-2438 QIKDLGA
+2438 QVKDLGA
-2445 KIKANARTYSAEI
+2445 KIKANAKTYSAEI
-2458 SRRDVQLRD
+2458 SKRDVQLRD

-2482 KDAELES
+2482 KDAELEKAE
-2489 SQRAHGDDIVRYEK
+2489 RTHGDDIVQYEK

-2517 QQNELRQQK
+2517 QQNKLRQQK

-2541 REAVQKVKES
+2541 REAVQEVRES

-2563 VLARIADRLVGAKK
+2563 VLARIADRLAGAKK

-2604 VTDAKT
+2604 GADAKT
-2610 MLNGIADA
+2610 MLNGIANA
-2618 YADTENAGPSYIE
+2618 YADTENAGASYIE

-2680 YLFGKEAARR
+2680 YLFGREAARR
-2690 VEDSAAKAILEIEN
+2690 VEDSAAKAILEIET

-2722 AYMYWADLK
+2722 ASMYWADLK

-2760 KDVERGREAML
+2760 KDVDRGREAML
-2771 NASQKYGFSK
+2771 NASQKHGFSK

-2793 YGEKIFLN
+2793 YGEKISLN

-2834 SKKGKLTYMVRD
+2834 SKKGKLIYMVRD

-2865 DSQRMFVEE
+2865 DSQQRFVEE

-2898 MFGEPNYIPVMSAG
+2898 IFGEPNYIPVMSAG

-3014 LNILLSDL
+3014 LNILLNDL

-3085 TWEQLC
+3085 TWEQLR

-3376 QWYEILSGVLPAIF
+3376 QWYEILSGALPSLF
-3390 PDERG
+3390 PADK
-3395 SKLYYA
+3395 SAKLYYA
-3401 VTSGNS
+3401 ITNGNTE
-3407 DYLERLKSGY
+3407 YAERLRGTY
-3417 KDEVSYHSAIRAALR
+3417 KDDVAYHTGIRTALADT
-3432 KQDPRIA
+3432 DPRIVQA
-3439 AAAEAYRDNDIAEYK
+3439 AQALDDGDLEEYK
-3454 RLVSAVKADGFIQ
+3454 RLVNAIKSMGFIQ
-3467 DDVVSAVIS
+3467 DDVVSAVNNK
-3476 TYNELIKAED
+3476 YNEMHKVD
-3486 ERSYTE
+3486 SEREFTE

-3498 TTEHYVTSLAQG
+3498 TVEHYVTSLAQG
-3510 LGMENEIF
+3510 LGMEKEIF
-3518 DELVRAYH
+3518 DELVRAYQ

-3536 EEADTNV
+3536 EEAETNV

-3555 VETGVLDREKALEAL
+3555 VETGVLDRKKTLEAMK
-3570 NGWMDADKAEET
+3570 GWMDADKAEET

-3653 QKLLKQY
+3653 QNLLKQY

-3666 ETQTKINVWDYM
+3666 EAQTNINVWDYM
-3678 GRHPDSALQADDI
+3678 GRHPDTELDVEEIAQ
-3691 SLFFTKYRE
+3691 FYTKYKE
-3700 LGVPESN
+3700 TGLPEAN
-3707 FEDYLLDVRACKG
+3707 FEQYLIKKQACKG
-3720 TDSDGDGRA
+3720 IDKDGDGRA

-3753 ALYFAEGYKAST
+3753 ALYFEEGYKAST
-3765 LYEAPWH
+3765 LYEAPWR